1 MLIQKRKKNKN
12 HRISPLCPRGEG
24 VKVWCETCDGSTLH
38 SPVLRY
44 MKQVNNKDVPS
55 EYPTSKRS
63 ILLKCNQCG
72 RLEKNIKRLAYSL
85 NHYGG
90 IK

>member
-1 MLIQKRKKNKN
+1 MQIQKRKKNKKY
-12 HRISPLCPRGEG
+12 RISPLAPRGNG
-24 VKVWCETCDGSTLH
+24 IKLWCERCDGSTLH
-38 SPVLRY
+38 FPIARY
-44 MKQVNNKDVPS
+44 MKQVNNQDVPS

-63 ILLKCNQCG
+63 ILLKCNGCG
-72 RLEKNIKRLAYSL
+72 RLEKNIKRLAYGL